1 MHKIAEVRARYS
13 DLVKLLGEPDFVR
26 EGSYSNPTEKD
37 LEHSFDSKVSVMWGA
52 DYEGKEEVKEKYKKW
67 GFAVNDWKEET
78 TPKGLH
84 MWDIRG
90 EDEQAMYK
98 FERMT
103 GLRNHTFPFFWKRE
117 DVKEEVSSP

>member
-1 MHKIAEVRARYS
+1 MHQVAQVRARYS

-26 EGSYSNPTEKD
+26 EGTYSNPTERD
-37 LEHSFDSKVSVMWGA
+37 LEHCLDSKVSVMWGM
-52 DYEGKEEVKEKYKKW
+52 DYEGKKEVLEKYKRW

-78 TPKGLH
+78 TPKGLY
-84 MWDIRG
+84 MWSIRG

-117 DVKEEVSSP
+117 DVKENI

>member
-1 MHKIAEVRARYS
+1 MHQVAQVRARYS

-37 LEHSFDSKVSVMWGA
+37 LEHCLDSKVSVMWGM
-52 DYEGKEEVKEKYKKW
+52 DYEGKKEVLEKYKRW

-78 TPKGLH
+78 TPKGLY
-84 MWDIRG
+84 MWSIRG

-117 DVKEEVSSP
+117 DEKEVI

>member
-37 LEHSFDSKVSVMWGA
+37 LEHSFDSKVSVMWGS

-78 TPKGLH
+78 TPMDLH

-98 FERMT
+98 FEKMT

-117 DVKEEVSSP
+117 DVKEVI